1 MRSERGFTLLEFLIA
16 AGIFAMISMAAFSLL
31 SQIQGSDTISQEKGE
46 ELHQLQRAFTIMER
60 DFMQIV
66 QRQVRLNEEAPTNQW
81 LRGEAGML
89 DSEGAGVAFIH
100 GGWRN
105 PAARLP
111 RSELQ
116 GVGYRLR
123 EGRLER
129 LTTLYPDVAD
139 GATPREL
146 TLLDGVDEF
155 NLRFFA
161 NGQWQEQWTGEGL
174 PKAVEA
180 KVKTKA
186 FGELTRLFLL
196 PEVAAGGTL
205 AGTPSSSG
213 GTSSG
218 SGESNSGQSGSDQN
232 GGQSDNSDGNSGDG
246 GNER

>member
-1 MRSERGFTLLEFLIA
+1 MRSGRGFTLLEFLIA

-31 SQIQGSDTISQEKGE
+31 SQIQGSDSISQEKGA
-46 ELHQLQRAFTIMER
+46 ELHQLQRAFTMMER

-81 LRGEAGML
+81 LRSEAGML

-155 NLRFFA
+155 SLRFFT

-174 PKAVEA
+174 PKAVEV
-180 KVKTKA
+180 KVKTQG

-196 PEVAAGGTL
+196 PEVATGGTL
-205 AGTPSSSG
+205 AGTPPSSG
-213 GTSSG
+213 GNGSG
-218 SGESNSGQSGSDQN
+218 SGENNSSQSGSDQS
-232 GGQSDNSDGNSGDG
+232 GSGDSNSGDD